1 MPASMCCSCHEVWF
15 ERPECAC
22 MRWHAPTR
30 YPSRNLTPFPL
41 RLPRRWR
48 GTWMQVCGCCGSVGS
63 GLALDGLLWT
73 GAQVCSDT
81 LTHALCAASP
91 APPSVQSSRCLPR
104 TGAGLQQLGK
114 ARHACRPLAA
124 QTLCC
129 LHSQHWT
136 QQPAISPFP
145 LPPAA
150 SPTSTCRGSAC
161 SSTRPRAPALPS
173 KPRTASACCSPTRI
187 ASATTRRRV
196 LAGLGAERQQAGM
209 HNTWC
214 AASLPGPRCPSP
226 APNLAPRLRLP
237 PTLAAS
243 STHLA
248 LVQVQLKK
256 RGDDERY
263 LAKVLSI
270 GTECDLALLT
280 GGWGAA
286 TAAGFHQCWADG
298 WGRRLG
304 HTCVSSHLQPLRR
317 LSPAYTCCPHPRP
330 WLPPTHHTLPQW
342 RTTSFGRTLCRW
354 S

>member
-15 ERPECAC
+15 ERPECAG

-30 YPSRNLTPFPL
+30 YPSPKLTPFPL

-48 GTWMQVCGCCGSVGS
+48 GTWMQVCGCCGSVRS

-187 ASATTRRRV
+187 ASAITRRRV
-196 LAGLGAERQQAGM
+196 LAGLGAEGRMAGGRM
-209 HNTWC
+209 VRC
-214 AASLPGPRCPSP
+214 LPAGPQLLLARLQPRPAAV
-226 APNLAPRLRLP
+226 P
-237 PTLAAS
+237 P
-243 STHLA
+243 THLA
-248 LVQVQLKK
+248 LLQVQLKK

-280 GGWGAA
+280 GGWAWVGCSTSRSIGGVPLTLDRWLGPLGPPASVPI
-286 TAAGFHQCWADG
+286 CSLCADC
-298 WGRRLG
+298 L
-304 HTCVSSHLQPLRR
+304 
-317 LSPAYTCCPHPRP
+317 PAYICCRHPQLMASTRP
-330 WLPPTHHTLPQW
+330 SHAAQW
-342 RTTSFGRTLCRW
+342 KTTSFGRTLCRW